1 MSGTAS
7 SIRARRVFTGHE
19 WLDNQEICISADGL
33 ITAIRPLPADDASGE
48 VLDGIVCAGL
58 IDLQLYGAQDT
69 MFSNQP
75 TVECIAATF
84 EEHSRAG
91 TVAFQITL
99 NCVAPET
106 MWRAIDA
113 CAQVRIPS
121 LGAGKIFSQITSC
134 QCIFQI
140 FAPFK
145 SCVRANRAA
154 QVLHALGLAFF
165 THSVACSASASFAPL
180 TIFESKN
187 STFSRAHSTAAA
199 ASPVCT

>member
-19 WLDNQEICISADGL
+19 WLDHQEICVSADGL
-33 ITAIRPLPADDASGE
+33 ITAIRPLPAAADGGADDA
-48 VLDGIVCAGL
+48 LDGIVCAGL
-58 IDLQLYGAQDT
+58 IDLQLYGAQDV

-91 TVAFQITL
+91 TTQFQITL

-113 CAQVRIPS
+113 CAQVAQNF
-121 LGAGKIFSQITSC
+121 LFAQIFSRQISSSDFC
-134 QCIFQI
+134 G
-140 FAPFK
+140 K
-145 SCVRANRAA
+145 S
-154 QVLHALGLAFF
+154 
-165 THSVACSASASFAPL
+165 TY
-180 TIFESKN
+180 
-187 STFSRAHSTAAA
+187 
-199 ASPVCT
+199 